1 MKKIGL
7 SLIVAMGLG
16 SALMAGGDIEP
27 VEDEPAVVESWSGF
41 HLGLQFG
48 GVWNGIDVDY
58 DELGGGYGTFTSP
71 NMNVD
76 GMVGGI
82 YGGYNWLLEND
93 WLVGVDAEWNYSNA
107 DATAVIQNAVPGWE
121 SVVEQNWDA
130 ALQVKVGKIVEEYLF
145 YATAGV
151 AWGDF
156 DLKAVN
162 RLTNM
167 TFDQAG
173 GYRMTGWTVGAGM
186 EKELDEH
193 FYARLQYRYTDYGSD
208 VKRLADIPTMPPF
221 PYYLDAKLESTSH
234 MLTLGVSY
242 RF

>member
-27 VEDEPAVVESWSGF
+27 VEDEPVVVESWSGF

-48 GVWNGIDVDY
+48 GVWNGVDVDY
-58 DELGGGYGTFTSP
+58 RNATVGYGFYTTP
-71 NMNVD
+71 NMNAD

-82 YGGYNWLLEND
+82 YGGYNWLLGND

-107 DATAVIQNAVPGWE
+107 DATAVIQNDPTWH

-130 ALQVKVGKIVEEYLF
+130 ALQVRIGKIVEEYLF

-156 DLKAVN
+156 DLKAVDS
-162 RLTNM
+162 LSGM
-167 TFDQAG
+167 TIDEAG

-186 EKELDEH
+186 EKELDDNI
-193 FYARLQYRYTDYGSD
+193 YARLQYRYTDYGD
-208 VKRLADIPTMPPF
+208 DIERVYDNPPS
-221 PYYLDAKLESTSH
+221 YVDGKLEGTSH